1 MDLADALLANQSF
14 EPGCVLTIG
23 NFDGVH
29 AGHREI
35 LRTARRI
42 ARQRGVSVAVLTF
55 DPHPVAILHPEKAP
69 EVLTPLPMKR
79 HLLDEFADSVIVIR
93 DSREL
98 LGLSPE
104 DFVDQ
109 FLMRRILPSVI
120 VEGDDFH
127 FGVRRS
133 GNIETLKE
141 LGQTRGFE
149 VEIVNPEQVVL
160 STGQRVRVSSTLI
173 RYMLESGHVAD
184 AAVGLQ
190 HPYRLFGPVIS
201 GRGKGRE
208 LGFPTLNMQRP
219 DQILPCEGVYA
230 GYVRVA
236 PSDHCGH
243 LDEEAMPAV
252 FSIGQA
258 RTFGDSHPLLIE
270 AHVLDR
276 QLGDMPNRWIAMDF
290 VEHLRKQHKYGGV
303 AELIKQIALD
313 CEQGRQILSVGK
325 GTKTTE

>member
-1 MDLADALLANQSF
+1 MNVMDAQLDNDAI

-29 AGHREI
+29 AGHCEI

-42 ARQRGVSVAVLTF
+42 ARERGARATVMTF
-55 DPHPVAILHPEKAP
+55 DPHPVAILHPERAP
-69 EVLTPLPMKR
+69 EVLTPLYMKKKI
-79 HLLDEFADSVIVIR
+79 LDDFTDSVIVIG

-98 LGLSPE
+98 LGLSAE

-109 FLMRRILPSVI
+109 FLMRRIRPSVI
-120 VEGDDFH
+120 VEGDDFN
-127 FGVRRS
+127 FGVARS
-133 GNIETLKE
+133 GNVETLKC
-141 LGQTRGFE
+141 LGRTRGFD
-149 VEIVNPEQVVL
+149 VEILNPEQVVL
-160 STGQRVRVSSTLI
+160 ATGQRVRVSSTLI

-184 AAVGLQ
+184 ATVALKR
-190 HPYRLFGPVIS
+190 HYRLFGRIVS

-230 GYVRVA
+230 GFVRVA
-236 PSDHCGH
+236 
-243 LDEEAMPAV
+243 EAEDYANLGSEQMPAV

-270 AHVLDR
+270 AHLLER
-276 QLGDMPNRWIAMDF
+276 QLGDMTHKWMSMDF
-290 VEHLRKQHKYGGV
+290 VERLRTQHKFV
-303 AELIKQIALD
+303 SVEELTQQIALD
-313 CEQGRQILSVGK
+313 CDRAKQVLSL
-325 GTKTTE
+325 